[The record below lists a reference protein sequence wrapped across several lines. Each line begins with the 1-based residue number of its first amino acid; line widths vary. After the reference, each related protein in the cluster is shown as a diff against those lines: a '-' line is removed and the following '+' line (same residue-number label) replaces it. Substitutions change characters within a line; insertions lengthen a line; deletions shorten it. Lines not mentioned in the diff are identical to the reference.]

1 MPELSVVIVA
11 QDGEQ
16 RAVLQVLVD
25 GTSVAKVVHTCA
37 SYPVAATD
45 PVLRRISS
53 ANSDVVLV
61 DIPTDNASLASR
73 ALELIH
79 QEVPRSALFAIGS
92 MSQPQVIVSAMRSG
106 AREFIERPTTTTDLL
121 EAFVRLTT
129 AQRKTERE
137 GPRG

>member
-1 MPELSVVIVA
+1 MPELSVVIVS

-37 SYPVAATD
+37 TCPVAATD

-61 DIPTDNASLASR
+61 DIPTDNPTLALR
-73 ALELIH
+73 ALDLVH
-79 QEVPRSALFAIGS
+79 QEVPKSALFAIGS
-92 MSQPQVIVSAMRSG
+92 MSLPQVIVSALHTG
-106 AREFIERPTTTTDLL
+106 AVVILERPTTTY
-121 EAFVRLTT
+121 RL
-129 AQRKTERE
+129 Q
-137 GPRG
+137 